1 MHPIRLLSTDFDGTL
16 VGFEPDQE
24 PPDTFLEWLDGQGAD
39 RPTWIINT
47 GRWIDSIIER
57 LHGLE
62 IPREFWPAWVASGER
77 EIYRLDDGAYQPLHP
92 WNADCETAHVRLA
105 EEVHHAFALIRGW
118 VGLHTNAV
126 CLYERA
132 SFAGLRASTE
142 DEADRVSAFLEG
154 LFAQYPDLAVQRN
167 DVYFRFCHRNY
178 HKGACLAEIQ
188 RLIGATPAHTFA
200 CGDHFNDLPML
211 RADIAA
217 MLACPINAIP
227 EVRAA
232 VAGAGGH
239 VATRQFTD
247 GLVEA
252 LEAFSGAE
260 PAQG

>member
-1 MHPIRLLSTDFDGTL
+1 MATIRLISTDFDGTL

-24 PPDTFLEWLDGQGAD
+24 RPDAFLAWLDARGQD
-39 RPTWIINT
+39 RPIWIINT

-57 LHGLE
+57 LHTLE
-62 IPREFWPAWVASGER
+62 IPRPLWPAWVASGER
-77 EIYRLDDGAYQPLHP
+77 EIYQLHDDAYQPLHP
-92 WNADCETAHVRLA
+92 WNANCEAAHVRLA

-118 VGLHTNAV
+118 VGLHTDAV

-132 SFAGLRASTE
+132 AFAGLRASSLE
-142 DEADRVSAFLEG
+142 EADRINAFLDG

-188 RLIGATPAHTFA
+188 RLVGAAPLQTFA
-200 CGDHFNDLPML
+200 CGDHYNDLPML
-211 RADIAA
+211 RADLAA

-239 VATRQFTD
+239 VATLEFTA

-252 LEAFSGAE
+252 LEAFSE
-260 PAQG
+260 RD